1 MTAMLVTLAAASLTL
16 GGVINAA
23 HTHNTAAAYPELR
36 PEFGKYQEIWK
47 VSLSVLKGL
56 RFTSAFADVAWYVP

>member
-1 MTAMLVTLAAASLTL
+1 MTAMLVTLAAALLTL

-36 PEFGKYQEIWK
+36 PELGKYQEVWK
-47 VSLSVLKGL
+47 VSLSVHKDLS
-56 RFTSAFADVAWYVP
+56 FTAVFADADWYGP